1 MHLLRIALAS
11 LANRRFTALLTVFA
25 IALSVCLLLA
35 VERVRTEARA
45 SFASTIS
52 GTDLI
57 VGARSGSV
65 NLLLYSVF
73 RIGNA
78 TNNIRWDSFETLSK
92 HPQVK
97 WAIPLSLGDSHRG
110 YRVLGTDTGY
120 FEHYRYGRGQPLQL
134 AQGKPFA
141 DLFEVVLGAEVAEA
155 LNYQLGEQIV
165 LAHGVATVSLTQ
177 HDDKPFRVVGILART
192 GTPVDRTLHISLA
205 GMEALHVD
213 WQNGMPARGNAKV
226 SAEQARQ
233 LFGACPQAS
242 RAPAMQGG
250 SGRGSGVDDQVNEHS
265 EPASNTAA
273 PSAAACGQG
282 LQPKAITAVLLGLK
296 SKVATFAVQR
306 QVNEYRG
313 EPLLAILPGVALQE
327 LWSLMGTA
335 EKALFVVS
343 LFVVLTGLIGM
354 LTAIL
359 TSLNERRREMAI
371 LRSVG
376 ARPWHIAGLLVLEA
390 LTLALAGAALGLAL
404 LYGGIAASQGWV
416 QAQYGL
422 YLPLALPSAYEWS
435 LLGAI
440 LGAAL
445 LMGGVPAWRAYR
457 QSLADGLS
465 IRL

>member
-1 MHLLRIALAS
+1 MYLLRLALAS
-11 LANRRFTALLTVFA
+11 LGNRRFTALLTVFA

-45 SFASTIS
+45 SFANTIS

-78 TNNIRWDSFETLSK
+78 TNNIRWDSFERFAD
-92 HPQVK
+92 HRQVK
-97 WAIPLSLGDSHRG
+97 WAIPISLGDSHRG
-110 YRVLGTDTGY
+110 YRVMGTSPAY
-120 FEHYRYGRGQPLQL
+120 FEHFRYARSQPLQIG
-134 AQGKPFA
+134 QGRAFA
-141 DLFEVVLGAEVAEA
+141 DDPFEVVLGAEVAKA
-155 LNYQLGEQIV
+155 LDYRLGEELV
-165 LAHGVATVSLTQ
+165 LAHGVATISLVK
-177 HDDKPFRVVGILART
+177 HDDKPFSVVGILERT

-213 WQNGMPARGNAKV
+213 WQNGMPARGAGVV
-226 SAEQARQ
+226 SAEQARA
-233 LFGACPQAS
+233 L
-242 RAPAMQGG
+242 
-250 SGRGSGVDDQVNEHS
+250 D
-265 EPASNTAA
+265 
-273 PSAAACGQG
+273 
-282 LQPKAITAVLLGLK
+282 LQPKQITAFLLGLN
-296 SKVATFAVQR
+296 SKIATFSLQR
-306 QVNEYRG
+306 ELNEFRG

-376 ARPWHIAGLLVLEA
+376 ARPWHIASLLILEA
-390 LTLALAGAALGLAL
+390 FALALAGVLLGLLL
-404 LYGGIAASQGWV
+404 LYLGIAGAQGHV
-416 QAQYGL
+416 QANYGL
-422 YLPLALPSAYEWS
+422 YLPLDLPTAYEWA

-440 LGAAL
+440 LSAAL
-445 LMGGVPAWRAYR
+445 LMGCVPAWRAYR

>member
-45 SFASTIS
+45 SFANTIS

-78 TNNIRWDSFETLSK
+78 TNNIRWDSFE
-92 HPQVK
+92 HFANHRQVK
-97 WAIPLSLGDSHRG
+97 WAIPISLGDSHRG
-110 YRVLGTDTGY
+110 YRVMGTSSAY
-120 FEHYRYGRGQPLQL
+120 FEHYRYARSQALKLAEGR
-134 AQGKPFA
+134 PFA
-141 DLFEVVLGAEVAEA
+141 DDPFEVVLGAEVASA
-155 LNYQLGEQIV
+155 LGYHLGQKIV
-165 LAHGVATVSLTQ
+165 LAHGVSTISLVQ
-177 HDDKPFRVVGILART
+177 HDDKPFTVVGILERT

-205 GMEALHVD
+205 GMEALHID
-213 WQNGMPARGNAKV
+213 WKNGMPARGDARI
-226 SAEQARQ
+226 SADQAR
-233 LFGACPQAS
+233 
-242 RAPAMQGG
+242 AM
-250 SGRGSGVDDQVNEHS
+250 D
-265 EPASNTAA
+265 
-273 PSAAACGQG
+273 
-282 LQPKAITAVLLGLK
+282 LQPKQITAFMLGLK
-296 SKVATFAVQR
+296 SKIATFSLQR
-306 QVNEYRG
+306 EINEFRG

-335 EKALFVVS
+335 EQALFVVS

-376 ARPWHIAGLLVLEA
+376 ARPWHIASLLVLEA
-390 LTLALAGAALGLAL
+390 FALALAGVAFGLAL
-404 LYGGIAASQGWV
+404 LYLGIAGAQGYV
-416 QAQYGL
+416 QANYGL
-422 YLPLALPSAYEWS
+422 YLALSAPTSYEWT
-435 LLGAI
+435 LLGGI
-440 LGAAL
+440 LLAAL
-445 LMGGVPAWRAYR
+445 LMGSVPAWRAYR

>member
-1 MHLLRIALAS
+1 MYLFRLAMAS

-57 VGARSGSV
+57 VGARSGSI

-78 TNNIRWDSFETLSK
+78 TNNIRWDSFEHFAHS
-92 HPQVK
+92 PRVK
-97 WAIPLSLGDSHRG
+97 WAIPMSLGDSHRG
-110 YRVLGTDTGY
+110 YRVMGTSAAY
-120 FEHYRYGRGQPLQL
+120 FEHYHYGRGQALQL
-134 AQGKPFA
+134 AQGRAFA
-141 DLFEVVLGAEVAEA
+141 SDPFEVVLGAEVADA
-155 LNYQLGEQIV
+155 LKYRLGEQIV
-165 LAHGVATVSLTQ
+165 LAHGVATVSLVK
-177 HDDKPFRVVGILART
+177 HDDKPFTVVGILQRT
-192 GTPVDRTLHISLA
+192 GTPVDRTLHISLG
-205 GMEALHVD
+205 GMQALHID
-213 WQNGMPARGNAKV
+213 WKAGMPAQGAGRI
-226 SAEQARQ
+226 SAEQTRSMD
-233 LFGACPQAS
+233 LTPQ
-242 RAPAMQGG
+242 
-250 SGRGSGVDDQVNEHS
+250 
-265 EPASNTAA
+265 
-273 PSAAACGQG
+273 
-282 LQPKAITAVLLGLK
+282 AITAFMLGLN
-296 SKVATFAVQR
+296 SKIATFTVQR
-306 QVNEYRG
+306 EINEFRD

-343 LFVVLTGLIGM
+343 LFVVITGLIGM

-376 ARPWHIAGLLVLEA
+376 ARPWHIASLLVLEA
-390 LTLALAGAALGLAL
+390 FALAFSGVLLGTLL
-404 LYGGIAASQGWV
+404 LYAGIAGAQGYV
-416 QAQYGL
+416 QANYGL
-422 YLPLALPSAYEWS
+422 YLPLALPSRYEWT

-440 LGAAL
+440 LAAAL
-445 LMGGVPAWRAYR
+445 LMGCVPAWRAYR

>member
-1 MHLLRIALAS
+1 MYLMRLALAS
-11 LANRRFTALLTVFA
+11 LNNRRFTALLTVFA

-35 VERVRTEARA
+35 VERIRTEARS

-52 GTDLI
+52 GTDLV

-78 TNNIRWDSFETLSK
+78 TNNIRWDSFERFAH
-92 HPQVK
+92 HPKVA
-97 WAIPLSLGDSHRG
+97 WAVPLSLGDSHRG
-110 YRVLGTDTGY
+110 YRVLGTDSGY
-120 FEHYRYGRGQPLQL
+120 FEHYRYGRGRALQL
-134 AQGKPFA
+134 AQGAAFA
-141 DLFEVVLGAEVAEA
+141 DLFDVVLGAEVAEA
-155 LNYQLGEQIV
+155 LHYELGDRIV
-165 LAHGVATVSLTQ
+165 LAHGVSQVSLTK

-213 WQNGMPARGNAKV
+213 WRNGMPARGADKV
-226 SAEQARQ
+226 SAEQARTMN
-233 LFGACPQAS
+233 LEPQ
-242 RAPAMQGG
+242 
-250 SGRGSGVDDQVNEHS
+250 
-265 EPASNTAA
+265 
-273 PSAAACGQG
+273 
-282 LQPKAITAVLLGLK
+282 AITAMLLGLDN
-296 SKVATFAVQR
+296 KVATFALQR
-306 QVNEYRG
+306 EINEYRG

-376 ARPWHIAGLLVLEA
+376 ARPWQVACLLIFEA
-390 LTLALAGAALGLAL
+390 LALALAGAALGVAL
-404 LYGGIAASQGWV
+404 LYLGIAAGQGYV
-416 QAQYGL
+416 QSAYGL
-422 YLPLALPSAYEWS
+422 YLPLDAPSAYEWT
-435 LLGAI
+435 LLGGI
-440 LGAAL
+440 LTAAL
-445 LMGGVPAWRAYR
+445 AMGCVPAWRAYR
-457 QSLADGLS
+457 QSLLDGLS

>member
-1 MHLLRIALAS
+1 MYLLRLALAS
-11 LANRRFTALLTVFA
+11 LGNRRFTAWLTVFA

-45 SFASTIS
+45 SFANTIS

-78 TNNIRWDSFETLSK
+78 TNNIRWDSFE
-92 HPQVK
+92 HFADHRQVK
-97 WAIPLSLGDSHRG
+97 WAIPISLGDSHRG
-110 YRVLGTDTGY
+110 YRVMGTSPAY
-120 FEHYRYGRGQPLQL
+120 FEHYRYARSQPLQL
-134 AQGKPFA
+134 SSGRAFA
-141 DLFEVVLGAEVAEA
+141 DDPFEVVLGAEVAKA
-155 LNYQLGEQIV
+155 LNYQLDQELV
-165 LAHGVATVSLTQ
+165 LAHGVATISLVK
-177 HDDKPFRVVGILART
+177 HDDKPFKVVGILKRT

-213 WQNGMPARGNAKV
+213 WQNGMPARGAAKV
-226 SAEQARQ
+226 SVEQART
-233 LFGACPQAS
+233 
-242 RAPAMQGG
+242 M
-250 SGRGSGVDDQVNEHS
+250 D
-265 EPASNTAA
+265 
-273 PSAAACGQG
+273 
-282 LQPKAITAVLLGLK
+282 LQPKQITAVMLGLN
-296 SKVATFAVQR
+296 SKIATFSLQR
-306 QVNEYRG
+306 EINEFRG

-376 ARPWHIAGLLVLEA
+376 ARPWHIASLLIVEA
-390 LTLALAGAALGLAL
+390 FALALAGVLLGVLL
-404 LYGGIAASQGWV
+404 LYLGIAGAQGYV
-416 QAQYGL
+416 QANYGL
-422 YLPLALPSAYEWS
+422 YLPLNLPTRYEWT

-440 LGAAL
+440 LSAAL
-445 LMGGVPAWRAYR
+445 LMGCVPAWRAYR
-457 QSLADGLS
+457 QSLTDGLS

>member
-1 MHLLRIALAS
+1 MYLLRLALAS
-11 LANRRFTALLTVFA
+11 LNNRRFTALLTVFA

-35 VERVRTEARA
+35 VERIRTETRA

-78 TNNIRWDSFETLSK
+78 TNNIRWDSYQQLAG

-110 YRVLGTDTGY
+110 YRVLGTSPAY
-120 FEHYRYGRGQPLQL
+120 FEHYRYGRQQPLQL
-134 AQGKPFA
+134 AEGRAFA
-141 DLFEVVLGAEVAEA
+141 DDPFEVVLGAEVA
-155 LNYQLGEQIV
+155 QSLGYRLDAQVV
-165 LAHGVATVSLTQ
+165 LAHGVAKVSLVQ
-177 HDDKPFRVVGILART
+177 HDDKPFRVVGILRRT
-192 GTPVDRTLHISLA
+192 GTPVDRTLHINLA
-205 GMEALHVD
+205 GVEALHVD
-213 WQNGMPARGNAKV
+213 WRGGVPARGAGRV
-226 SAEQARQ
+226 SAEQART
-233 LFGACPQAS
+233 L
-242 RAPAMQGG
+242 
-250 SGRGSGVDDQVNEHS
+250 D
-265 EPASNTAA
+265 
-273 PSAAACGQG
+273 
-282 LQPKAITAVLLGLK
+282 LQPQQITAVLLGLN
-296 SKVATFAVQR
+296 SRIATFALQR
-306 QVNEYRG
+306 EINQYRG
-313 EPLLAILPGVALQE
+313 EPLLAVLPGVALQE

-335 EKALFVVS
+335 EQALFVVS

-376 ARPWHIAGLLVLEA
+376 ARPWHIAGLLVIEA
-390 LTLALAGAALGLAL
+390 FALALAGAALGVTL
-404 LYGGIAASQGWV
+404 LYVSIAVA
-416 QAQYGL
+416 QAPLQQFYGL
-422 YLPLALPSAYEWS
+422 YLPFGWPSGYEWR

-440 LGAAL
+440 LLAAV
-445 LMGGVPAWRAYR
+445 LMGAVPAWRAYR

-465 IRL
+465 IRV

>member
-1 MHLLRIALAS
+1 MYLLRLALTS
-11 LANRRFTALLTVFA
+11 LNNRRFTALLTVFA

-35 VERVRTEARA
+35 VERIRMETRA

-52 GTDLI
+52 GSDLI

-78 TNNIRWDSFETLSK
+78 TNNIRWDSFEHFAA
-92 HPQVK
+92 HPRVK

-110 YRVLGTDTGY
+110 YRVLGTSTAY
-120 FEHYRYGRGQPLQL
+120 FEHYQYGRNQSLQFTEGL
-134 AQGKPFA
+134 PFD
-141 DLFEVVLGAEVAEA
+141 DLFEVVLGAEVADA
-155 LNYQLGEQIV
+155 LDYKIGQQIV
-165 LAHGVATVSLTQ
+165 LAHGVSTVSLVK
-177 HDDKPFRVVGILART
+177 HDDKPFTVTGILART

-213 WQNGMPARGNAKV
+213 WQNGMPARGAARL
-226 SAEQARQ
+226 SAEQARE
-233 LFGACPQAS
+233 L
-242 RAPAMQGG
+242 
-250 SGRGSGVDDQVNEHS
+250 
-265 EPASNTAA
+265 
-273 PSAAACGQG
+273 G
-282 LQPKAITAVLLGLK
+282 LQPKAITAMLLGLN
-296 SKVATFAVQR
+296 SKIATFSLQR
-306 QVNEYRG
+306 EINEFRG

-327 LWSLMGTA
+327 LWNLMGTA

-376 ARPWHIAGLLVLEA
+376 ARPWHIGSLLVVEA
-390 LTLALAGAALGLAL
+390 FSLAAAGVGLGLAL
-404 LYGGIAASQGWV
+404 LYIGIAVSRGWLRT
-416 QAQYGL
+416 QYGL
-422 YLPLALPSAYEWS
+422 DLPLAAPSLYEWQ

-440 LGAAL
+440 LAAAL
-445 LMGGVPAWRAYR
+445 LMGVIPALRAYR
-457 QSLADGLS
+457 QSLSDGLS

>member
-1 MHLLRIALAS
+1 MHLIRIALAS

-45 SFASTIS
+45 SFANTIS

-78 TNNIRWDSFETLSK
+78 TNNIRWDSFERFAN
-92 HPQVK
+92 HRQVK
-97 WAIPLSLGDSHRG
+97 WAIPISLGDSHRG
-110 YRVLGTDTGY
+110 YRVMGTSTAY
-120 FEHYRYGRGQPLQL
+120 FEHYRYARSQALKL
-134 AQGKPFA
+134 AQGRAFA
-141 DLFEVVLGAEVAEA
+141 DDPFEVVLGAEVAQA
-155 LNYQLGEQIV
+155 LGYGLGEEIV
-165 LAHGVATVSLTQ
+165 LAHGVATISLLK
-177 HDDKPFRVVGILART
+177 HDDKPFTVVGVLERT

-205 GMEALHVD
+205 GMEALHID
-213 WQNGMPARGNAKV
+213 WQNGMPARGAAQI
-226 SAEQARQ
+226 SAEQART
-233 LFGACPQAS
+233 
-242 RAPAMQGG
+242 M
-250 SGRGSGVDDQVNEHS
+250 D
-265 EPASNTAA
+265 
-273 PSAAACGQG
+273 
-282 LQPKAITAVLLGLK
+282 LQPKQITAFMLGLN
-296 SKVATFAVQR
+296 SKIATFSLQR
-306 QVNEYRG
+306 EINEFRG

-335 EKALFVVS
+335 EQALFVVS

-376 ARPWHIAGLLVLEA
+376 ARPWHIANLLVLEA
-390 LTLALAGAALGLAL
+390 FALALAGVALGLGL
-404 LYGGIAASQGWV
+404 LYLGIAGSQGYV
-416 QAQYGL
+416 QANYGL
-422 YLPLALPSAYEWS
+422 YLALSAPTRYEWT
-435 LLGAI
+435 LLAGI

-445 LMGGVPAWRAYR
+445 LMGSVPAWRAYR

>member
-1 MHLLRIALAS
+1 VFLLRLALAS

-45 SFASTIS
+45 SFANTIS

-78 TNNIRWDSFETLSK
+78 TNNIRWDSFEKLAA
-92 HPQVK
+92 HRQVA
-97 WAIPLSLGDSHRG
+97 WAIPISLGDSHRG
-110 YRVLGTDTGY
+110 YRVMGTDAGY
-120 FEHYRYGRGQPLQL
+120 FDHYHYGRGQSLQL
-134 AQGKPFA
+134 AQGKKFN
-141 DLFEVVLGAEVAEA
+141 DLFEVVLGAEVAQA
-155 LNYQLGEQIV
+155 LNYKLGDKLV
-165 LAHGVATVSLTQ
+165 LSHGVATISLQQ
-177 HDDKPFRVVGILART
+177 HDDKPFVVSGILART
-192 GTPVDRTLHISLA
+192 GTPVDRTLHISLE

-213 WQNGMPARGNAKV
+213 WQNGVPARGAGKI
-226 SAEQARQ
+226 SADQARE
-233 LFGACPQAS
+233 
-242 RAPAMQGG
+242 M
-250 SGRGSGVDDQVNEHS
+250 D
-265 EPASNTAA
+265 
-273 PSAAACGQG
+273 
-282 LQPKAITAVLLGLK
+282 LQPKAITAVMLGLK
-296 SKVATFAVQR
+296 SKIATFAVQR
-306 QVNEYRG
+306 EVNEYRG

-327 LWSLMGTA
+327 LWGLMGTA

-376 ARPWHIAGLLVLEA
+376 ARPWHVASLLILEA
-390 LTLALAGAALGLAL
+390 FALAVAGVAAGVAL
-404 LYGGIAASQGWV
+404 LYGGIASAQSYV
-416 QAQYGL
+416 QANYGL
-422 YLPLALPSAYEWS
+422 YLPLSAPTPYEWT

-440 LGAAL
+440 LAAAL
-445 LMGGVPAWRAYR
+445 LMGCVPAWRAYR

>member
-1 MHLLRIALAS
+1 MHLLRLALAS

-35 VERVRTEARA
+35 VERVRSEARA

-78 TNNIRWDSFETLSK
+78 TNNIRWDSFESIA
-92 HPQVK
+92 QDRRVK

-110 YRVLGTDTGY
+110 YRVMGTSTAY
-120 FEHYRYGRGQPLQL
+120 FEHYRYGRGQPLRL
-134 AQGKPFA
+134 AEGKPFA
-141 DLFEVVLGAEVAEA
+141 DMFEVVLGAEVAEA
-155 LNYQLGEQIV
+155 LHYKLGDKLV
-165 LAHGVATVSLTQ
+165 LAHGVSTVSLVQ
-177 HDDKPFRVVGILART
+177 HDDKPFSVVGILART
-192 GTPVDRTLHISLA
+192 GTPVDRTLHVSLA

-213 WQNGMPARGNAKV
+213 WQNGVPARGAGKV
-226 SAEQARQ
+226 SADQAR
-233 LFGACPQAS
+233 
-242 RAPAMQGG
+242 AM
-250 SGRGSGVDDQVNEHS
+250 D
-265 EPASNTAA
+265 
-273 PSAAACGQG
+273 
-282 LQPKAITAVLLGLK
+282 LQPRAITAFLLGLN
-296 SKVATFAVQR
+296 SKIATFALQR
-306 QVNEYRG
+306 QINEYRG

-376 ARPWHIAGLLVLEA
+376 ARPWHIGSLLMLEA
-390 LTLALAGAALGLAL
+390 FALALAGAVLGVGL
-404 LYGGIAASQGWV
+404 LYLGIGLSQGYV
-416 QAQYGL
+416 QASYGL
-422 YLPLALPSAYEWS
+422 YLPLALPSPYEWT

-445 LMGGVPAWRAYR
+445 LMGVVPAWRAYR

>member
-1 MHLLRIALAS
+1 MFLLRLALAS

-45 SFASTIS
+45 SFANTIS

-78 TNNIRWDSFETLSK
+78 TNNIRWDSFEKLAA
-92 HPQVK
+92 HRQVD
-97 WAIPLSLGDSHRG
+97 WAIPISLGDSHRG
-110 YRVLGTDTGY
+110 YRVMGTNEGY
-120 FEHYRYGRGQPLQL
+120 FDHYRYGRGQPLQL
-134 AQGKPFA
+134 AQGKRFH
-141 DLFEVVLGAEVAEA
+141 DLFDVVLGAEVAQA
-155 LNYQLGEQIV
+155 LNYKLGDKLV
-165 LAHGVATVSLTQ
+165 LSHGVATVSLQQ
-177 HDDKPFRVVGILART
+177 HDDKPFVVSGILART
-192 GTPVDRTLHISLA
+192 GTPVDRTLHISLE

-213 WQNGMPARGNAKV
+213 WQNGVPARGAGKV
-226 SAEQARQ
+226 SAEQARH
-233 LFGACPQAS
+233 
-242 RAPAMQGG
+242 M
-250 SGRGSGVDDQVNEHS
+250 D
-265 EPASNTAA
+265 
-273 PSAAACGQG
+273 
-282 LQPKAITAVLLGLK
+282 LQPKAITAAMLGLK
-296 SKVATFAVQR
+296 SKIATFAVQR
-306 QVNEYRG
+306 EVNDYRG

-376 ARPWHIAGLLVLEA
+376 ARPWHVASLLILEA
-390 LTLALAGAALGLAL
+390 FSLAAAGVVAGTAL
-404 LYGGIAASQGWV
+404 LYAGIAGAQGYV
-416 QAQYGL
+416 QANYGL
-422 YLPLALPSAYEWS
+422 YLPLSAPTPYEWT

-440 LGAAL
+440 LAAAL
-445 LMGGVPAWRAYR
+445 LMGCVPAWRAYR

>member
-1 MHLLRIALAS
+1 MYLLRLALAS
-11 LANRRFTALLTVFA
+11 LGNRRFTALLTVFA

-45 SFASTIS
+45 SFANTIS

-78 TNNIRWDSFETLSK
+78 TNNIRWDSFQRFAE
-92 HPQVK
+92 HRQVK
-97 WAIPLSLGDSHRG
+97 WAIPISLGDSHRG
-110 YRVLGTDTGY
+110 YRVMGTSPAY
-120 FEHYRYGRGQPLQL
+120 FEHYRYARSQPLQIG
-134 AQGKPFA
+134 QGRAFA
-141 DLFEVVLGAEVAEA
+141 DDPFEVVLGAEVAQA
-155 LNYQLGEQIV
+155 LDYRLGQELV
-165 LAHGVATVSLTQ
+165 LAHGVATISLLK
-177 HDDKPFRVVGILART
+177 HDDKPFRVVGILERT

-213 WQNGMPARGNAKV
+213 WQNGMPARGAGVV
-226 SAEQARQ
+226 SAEQARS
-233 LFGACPQAS
+233 L
-242 RAPAMQGG
+242 
-250 SGRGSGVDDQVNEHS
+250 D
-265 EPASNTAA
+265 
-273 PSAAACGQG
+273 
-282 LQPKAITAVLLGLK
+282 LQPKQITAFLLGLNNK
-296 SKVATFAVQR
+296 IATFSLQR
-306 QVNEYRG
+306 ELNEFRG

-376 ARPWHIAGLLVLEA
+376 ARPWHIASLLILEA
-390 LTLALAGAALGLAL
+390 FALALAGVLLGLLL
-404 LYGGIAASQGWV
+404 LYLGIAGAQGHV
-416 QAQYGL
+416 QANYGL
-422 YLPLALPSAYEWS
+422 YLPLDLPAVYEWT

-440 LGAAL
+440 LSAAL
-445 LMGGVPAWRAYR
+445 LMGCVPAWRAYR

>member
-1 MHLLRIALAS
+1 MYLLRLALAS
-11 LANRRFTALLTVFA
+11 LGNRRFTALLTVFA

-45 SFASTIS
+45 SFANTIS

-78 TNNIRWDSFETLSK
+78 TNNIRWDSFERFAE
-92 HPQVK
+92 HRQVK
-97 WAIPLSLGDSHRG
+97 WAIPISLGDSHRG
-110 YRVLGTDTGY
+110 YRVMGTSPAY
-120 FEHYRYGRGQPLQL
+120 FEHYRYARSQPLQL
-134 AQGKPFA
+134 AEGRAFA
-141 DLFEVVLGAEVAEA
+141 DDPFEVVLGAEVARA
-155 LNYQLGEQIV
+155 LDYGLGEELV
-165 LAHGVATVSLTQ
+165 LAHGVATISLVK
-177 HDDKPFRVVGILART
+177 HDDKPFRVVGILERT
-192 GTPVDRTLHISLA
+192 GTPVDRTLHISLG
-205 GMEALHVD
+205 GMEALHID
-213 WQNGMPARGNAKV
+213 WQNGMPARGAGAV
-226 SAEQARQ
+226 SAEQARN
-233 LFGACPQAS
+233 
-242 RAPAMQGG
+242 M
-250 SGRGSGVDDQVNEHS
+250 D
-265 EPASNTAA
+265 
-273 PSAAACGQG
+273 
-282 LQPKAITAVLLGLK
+282 LQPEQITAFLLGLN
-296 SKVATFAVQR
+296 SKIATFSLQR
-306 QVNEYRG
+306 ELNEFRG

-376 ARPWHIAGLLVLEA
+376 ARPWHIAGLLILEA
-390 LTLALAGAALGLAL
+390 FALALAGVLLGLLL
-404 LYGGIAASQGWV
+404 LYLGIAGAQSHV
-416 QAQYGL
+416 QANYGL
-422 YLPLALPSAYEWS
+422 YLPLDLPTAYEWM

-440 LGAAL
+440 LSAAL
-445 LMGGVPAWRAYR
+445 LMGCVPAWRAYR